1 MTEDALRAK
10 VTRIALEHASLS
22 GEELLG
28 LLEYEWDRAG
38 LAIADRGPASD
49 FLRGVVVGVWRQA
62 KQQRDTVEVTAAM
75 AADSALHW
83 AAQYGWASDR
93 YALVAGLIA
102 AWVTRAVL
110 DNPDGPGDAEGPGGT
125 GADGK

>member
-1 MTEDALRAK
+1 MTEVALRAK
-10 VTRIALEHASLS
+10 VTRIALERASLS

-38 LAIADRGPASD
+38 LAVADRGSASD

-62 KQQRDTVEVTAAM
+62 QQQRDTVEVTAAM

-93 YALVAGLIA
+93 
-102 AWVTRAVL
+102 
-110 DNPDGPGDAEGPGGT
+110 
-125 GADGK
+125 